1 MSYQDRRPDETER
14 PYEHDA
20 PLRDLRPTLMIADDD
35 AVMRSVLGSQLSDS
49 FRIVGVGKD
58 ATEAIAL
65 AEQHRPDVALLDV
78 EMPGGGARVAVV
90 EINTRSPAT
99 CMVILSG
106 DESHQIVLE
115 LLNAGA
121 IAYIRKGIGADQLS
135 KMLADALAVKSGLP
149 ARATA

>member
-1 MSYQDRRPDETER
+1 
-14 PYEHDA
+14 
-20 PLRDLRPTLMIADDD
+20 
-35 AVMRSVLGSQLSDS
+35 MRSVLGSQLSDS
-49 FRIVGVGKD
+49 FRIVGVGED

-90 EINTRSPAT
+90 EIDTRSPDT

-149 ARATA
+149 VRATA